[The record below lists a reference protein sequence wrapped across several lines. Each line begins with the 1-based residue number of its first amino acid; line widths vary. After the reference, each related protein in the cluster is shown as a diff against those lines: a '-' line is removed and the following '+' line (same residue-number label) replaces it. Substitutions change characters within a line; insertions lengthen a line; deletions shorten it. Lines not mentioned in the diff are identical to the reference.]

1 MRNLPKRQVNCM
13 NVGGIFLVAVIVIT
27 ALGVINS
34 SVKARKKKESDS
46 KDQQP

>member
-1 MRNLPKRQVNCM
+1 M